1 MTLPTIM
8 TLMDRIK
15 AALTHDFVWKS
26 RNDKLTRSNATF
38 GAKMK
43 RKAQY
48 QFVSK
53 EAGILRG
60 IANAYISRPGP

>member
-1 MTLPTIM
+1 
-8 TLMDRIK
+8 
-15 AALTHDFVWKS
+15 
-26 RNDKLTRSNATF
+26 
-38 GAKMK
+38 MK

-60 IANAYISRPGP
+60 IANAYIIRAQARKAQWDKTLHKVAYHKIFDDAYHTNRGWENY